1 MKSRLSPEKILADGV
16 EKGKNR
22 AVTWAIRFVS
32 RIFHQEKHLDKQEK
46 QEKSTGIGLP
56 HQQEKQHPQ
65 RAQGQGNRAFPGM
78 LPASQGQN
86 RASQARRQDDG
97 TQKQPAQPGTGWE
110 EGEEIDRADLIPCL
124 LAEDREKQQQSRAA
138 VQKPEDLIPQTRA
151 AALLVLLGQAQH
163 LLAGEQAV
171 DGHPEKT
178 GDGLQR
184 VDAGI
189 APAGLPFG
197 NGGPGDEKLHR
208 QLLLGQAPLPAQSL

>member
-1 MKSRLSPEKILADGV
+1 MKSRLSPEKILADGG

-197 NGGPGDEKLHR
+197 NGGPGDEELRR
-208 QLLLGQAPLPAQSL
+208 QLLLGQAPLFAQGL

>member
-1 MKSRLSPEKILADGV
+1 MLADGV

-32 RIFHQEKHLDKQEK
+32 RIFYQEKHLDNQEK
-46 QEKSTGIGLP
+46 QEKSTGVGLP
-56 HQQEKQHPQ
+56 RQQEQKHPQ
-65 RAQGQGNRAFPGM
+65 RAQGQGKKAFHPAPTGL
-78 LPASQGQN
+78 LPALQGQD

-97 TQKQPAQPGTGWE
+97 AQKQPAQPGPGWE

-124 LAEDREKQQQSRAA
+124 LTEDRQKQQQSRAA
-138 VQKPEDLIPQTRA
+138 VQKPEDLIPQPRA

-171 DGHPEKT
+171 DGYPEKT
-178 GDGLQR
+178 GDGLQG

-189 APAGLPFG
+189 APARLPFG
-197 NGGPGDEKLHR
+197 NGGPGDEKLRR
-208 QLLLGQAPLPAQSL
+208 QLLLGQAPLFAQGL